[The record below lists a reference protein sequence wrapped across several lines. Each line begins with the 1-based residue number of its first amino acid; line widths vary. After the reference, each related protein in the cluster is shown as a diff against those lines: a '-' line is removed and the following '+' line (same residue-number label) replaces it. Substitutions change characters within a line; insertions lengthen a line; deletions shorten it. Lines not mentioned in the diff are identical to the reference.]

1 MAEKAPVDGIEI
13 DNLGTAVI
21 KNEQVKKDIFIY
33 SIKIADFYYR
43 DSAKNM
49 IERIENETS
58 LKNSKIKKIS
68 NTKYRVLIGPFSDIK
83 KLEESF
89 NEIKSLSFENI
100 EILKNV

>member
-1 MAEKAPVDGIEI
+1 
-13 DNLGTAVI
+13 
-21 KNEQVKKDIFIY
+21 
-33 SIKIADFYYR
+33 
-43 DSAKNM
+43 M
-49 IERIENETS
+49 IERIENETN

-89 NEIKSLSFENI
+89 YEIKSLSFENI